1 MGNNHIIYTPVV
13 YGISSFIVICVY
25 LYNIY
30 IYTFIFIFMNMNMNY
45 KPLTIWHAHPP
56 AMSYSPDL
64 EPHVKGIAHVL
75 IGIVGLNL
83 GMAERKAYLRLGI
96 EFIWFHFRE
105 NQYFASQLDLGL
117 LTF

>member
-1 MGNNHIIYTPVV
+1 M
-13 YGISSFIVICVY
+13 CVFV
-25 LYNIY
+25 Y
-30 IYTFIFIFMNMNMNY
+30 IYTVYIFMNMNY

-83 GMAERKAYLRLGI
+83 GMAEHKAYLRLGI

-105 NQYFASQLDLGL
+105 NQYFASDLGL
-117 LTF
+117 WAD

>member
-1 MGNNHIIYTPVV
+1 MEYPQL
-13 YGISSFIVICVY
+13 CVY
-25 LYNIY
+25 LY
-30 IYTFIFIFMNMNMNY
+30 IYTVYIFMNMNY

-83 GMAERKAYLRLGI
+83 GMAEHKAYLRLGI

-105 NQYFASQLDLGL
+105 NQYFASDLGL
-117 LTF
+117 WAD